1 MPQRNLTATSSVSYC
16 KDLEDH
22 RLKIYTEKKEKE
34 RKKDNK
40 SNNKWLYILYSVN

>member
-22 RLKIYTEKKEKE
+22 RLQIYTEKKKE
-34 RKKDNK
+34 DNK
-40 SNNKWLYILYSVN
+40 PNNKRLFILYSVN

>member
-1 MPQRNLTATSSVSYC
+1 MPQRNLTATSSVSYR

-22 RLKIYTEKKEKE
+22 RLKIYTEKKKEKE

-40 SNNKWLYILYSVN
+40 SNNK